1 MKQIKNSMCIH
12 HISLATF
19 AIVVKKLMALI
30 ARLYQKKVV
39 ILLNNSDLNL
49 KLYAKGRHVK

>member
-1 MKQIKNSMCIH
+1 MKQIKNFMCIH
-12 HISLATF
+12 HISLAAF
-19 AIVVKKLMALI
+19 LIVVKKLMALI
-30 ARLYQKKVV
+30 ARLYKRKIV

>member
-19 AIVVKKLMALI
+19 QIVVKKLMALI
-30 ARLYQKKVV
+30 ARLYKKKVV
-39 ILLNNSDLNL
+39 KLLNNSDLNL
-49 KLYAKGRHVK
+49 KLYAKGRHAK